1 MNPQLWWYLARATGI
16 VAWVLL
22 VASVVWGV
30 LLATRVLKPVDRPA
44 WLLVMHRWLAAL
56 AVTCTALHL
65 VALAADGFVH
75 FGWTELF
82 VPGASPWK
90 TTAVSVGIVA
100 FWLLVIVQ
108 VSSLLMRRLP
118 RAVWRR
124 VHYLSYAMVWAV
136 SVHAGLAGSDVTNRL
151 YQFVALLLTI
161 TAVSAAMVRV
171 LTPRRTPGTA
181 ARSAP
186 PRRSAPAE
194 PEPEPEAAVAG
205 TAR

>member
-1 MNPQLWWYLARATGI
+1 MNPQIWWYLARATGM

-22 VASVVWGV
+22 VGSVVWGV

-56 AVTCTALHL
+56 AVTCTGLHL
-65 VALAADGFVH
+65 VALAADSYVQ
-75 FGWTELF
+75 FGWTEMF

-90 TTAVSVGIVA
+90 TTAVGIGVVA

-118 RAVWRR
+118 RTVWRR

-136 SVHAGLAGSDVTNRL
+136 SVHAGLAGSDVSNRV

-161 TAVSAAMVRV
+161 TAVSAATVRV
-171 LTPRRTPGTA
+171 LTGRRMGGTA
-181 ARSAP
+181 VRSAP

-194 PEPEPEAAVAG
+194 PEEAAAG